1 MGHMKAIHSLYHSIE
16 LRNDELEHFDKTVKK
31 ALDSGEETIYYKN
44 EKIDINYAKYL
55 IEYYKNNNADGT
67 QFKRPEGQ

>member
-16 LRNDELEHFDKTVKK
+16 LRNDELEHFDKVVKD
-31 ALDSGEETIYYKN
+31 ALNSGEETIYYKN
-44 EKIDINYAKYL
+44 EKIDTNYAKYL
-55 IEYYKNNNADGT
+55 IQYYKNNADGT